1 MGRQSRALVA
11 GGLGRAAGA
20 CYRADMRFSS
30 LVLAFALT
38 ACASD
43 PIAVRGTRLPADW
56 EPSGEITTVSHEPF
70 APSWDEARIQ
80 QILGRTQRLHLAPDL
95 SALTPGEREAVRE
108 LLAAGE
114 RMHLLY
120 MQQRHPQALAVQ
132 SFLRRNPDLVG
143 ERDLFWLNSG
153 PIASTL
159 DNTREA
165 FITAA
170 PDNERAFQPETP
182 ARNVYPAGTTRE
194 SMDAFLAAHPE
205 RRDEL
210 LDDRA
215 VVWAA
220 TAENRR
226 RALAA
231 LDRYPALD
239 ALHPGLR
246 ERLET
251 SETYLAVPYSVAYA
265 DDIVF
270 IAARLNAAAAAVESG
285 DAAFARYLRLR
296 ARDLLAD
303 DYEGGDAAWVTGEFT
318 GNLNAQIGSYET
330 YDDALY
336 GVKTFFSLSL
346 LARDRARS
354 EELQAALADI
364 QTVENALPYEHH
376 REVRSDIP
384 AGVYNVIAD
393 FGQSRGTNTA
403 TILPNEAHLARQYGR
418 TILMRGNI
426 LLNEELFA
434 ETQRAFA
441 AAVVEA
447 QAGDLTPE
455 GGFYRT
461 LWHEIGHYLGVD
473 QTADGRDLDVAL
485 EDTAD
490 LLEEMKADLVSLT
503 SARILNERGRITD
516 AQLRGIY
523 GSGVRRVLQKNRPR
537 REQPYQTMQLIQWN
551 WFMEHGALRFE
562 DGRLRIDYRRC
573 PEAVTSLLR
582 EVLALQRAGDRARAN
597 AFVEQW
603 TTWRPEL
610 HEAIAAR
617 MRESE
622 RTRFSLVT
630 YEALDGPR

>member
-1 MGRQSRALVA
+1 
-11 GGLGRAAGA
+11 
-20 CYRADMRFSS
+20 MRFSS
-30 LVLAFALT
+30 PILAALALA
-38 ACASD
+38 ACAT
-43 PIAVRGTRLPADW
+43 APAAPVSTAGIGPAW
-56 EPSGEITTVSHEPF
+56 ESGR
-70 APSWDEARIQ
+70 AEA
-80 QILGRTQRLHLAPDL
+80 ILGRTQRLHLAPDV
-95 SALTPGEREAVRE
+95 SALTAGEQVAVRE

-114 RMHLLY
+114 RMHALY
-120 MQQRHPQALAVQ
+120 LQQRHPQAAAASVYLEAHPELA
-132 SFLRRNPDLVG
+132 G
-143 ERDLFWLNSG
+143 ERDLFRMNSG

-165 FITAA
+165 FLTVA
-170 PDNERAFQPETP
+170 PEAP

-194 SMDAFLAAHPE
+194 TLDAFFAAHPE

-220 TAENRR
+220 TPENRR

-231 LDRYPALD
+231 LARHPALE

-246 ERLET
+246 QRLET
-251 SETYLAVPYSVAYA
+251 SESYLAVPYSVAYA
-265 DDIVF
+265 DDIFF
-270 IAARLNAAAAAVESG
+270 IAARLNAAADAVESG
-285 DAAFARYLRLR
+285 DAAFARFLRLR
-296 ARDLLAD
+296 ARDLISD

-336 GVKTFFSLSL
+336 GVKTFFSLSIL
-346 LARDRARS
+346 VRDRPRS
-354 EELQAALADI
+354 DELQAALADI
-364 QTVENALPYEHH
+364 QVVENALPYANH

-384 AGVYNVIAD
+384 VGVYNVLAD

-403 TILPNEAHLARQYGR
+403 TILPNEAYLARQYGR

-426 LLNEELFA
+426 LLNDEIFQ
-434 ETQRAFA
+434 ETHRAFA
-441 AAVVEA
+441 AAVINT
-447 QAGDLTPE
+447 QANDLTPE

-473 QTADGRDLDVAL
+473 QTANGRDLDAAL

-503 SARILNERGRITD
+503 AARILNERNRISD
-516 AQLRGIY
+516 AQLRSIYASGI
-523 GSGVRRVLQKNRPR
+523 RRVLQKNRPR

-551 WFMEHGALRFE
+551 WFLDRGALRFE
-562 DGRLRIDYRRC
+562 NGRLRIDYRRY

-582 EVLALQRAGDRARAN
+582 EVLAIQRAGDRARAN
-597 AFVEQW
+597 AFVERW
-603 TTWRPEL
+603 TNWEPAL
-610 HEAIAAR
+610 HEVIAQR

-630 YEALDGPR
+630 YEALDGSQ

>member
-1 MGRQSRALVA
+1 
-11 GGLGRAAGA
+11 
-20 CYRADMRFSS
+20 MR
-30 LVLAFALT
+30 LQHLAFALVLA
-38 ACASD
+38 ACA
-43 PIAVRGTRLPADW
+43 T
-56 EPSGEITTVSHEPF
+56 
-70 APSWDEARIQ
+70 APSAPSSTQAIAPVWDGGRSGA
-80 QILGRTQRLHLAPDL
+80 ILGRTQRLHLAPDL
-95 SALTPGEREAVRE
+95 SALTAGEQVAVRD
-108 LLAAGE
+108 LMAAGE
-114 RMHLLY
+114 RMHRLY
-120 MQQRHPQALAVQ
+120 MEQRHPQALAAADY
-132 SFLRRNPDLVG
+132 LATHPGHTG
-143 ERDLFWLNSG
+143 ERDLFRMSSG

-165 FITAA
+165 FLSVA
-170 PDNERAFQPETP
+170 PETP

-194 SMDAFLAAHPE
+194 TMDAFLAAHPE

-226 RALAA
+226 RALGA
-231 LDRYPALD
+231 LERHPALD

-246 ERLET
+246 ARLET

-265 DDIVF
+265 EDILF
-270 IAARLNAAAAAVESG
+270 IVARLHAAADAVEG
-285 DAAFARYLRLR
+285 DDAAFARYLRLR

-346 LARDRARS
+346 LVRDRARS

-364 QTVENALPYEHH
+364 QVVENALPYEHH

-384 AGVYNVIAD
+384 VGVYNVVAD
-393 FGQSRGTNTA
+393 FGQARGTNTA
-403 TILPNEAHLARQYGR
+403 TILPNEAYLARQYGR

-434 ETQRAFA
+434 ETHRAFA
-441 AAVVEA
+441 AAVIEA

-473 QTADGRDLDVAL
+473 QTADGRDLDAAL

-503 SARILNERGRITD
+503 AARILHQRGRLTS
-516 AQLRGIY
+516 AQLRAVY
-523 GSGVRRVLQKNRPR
+523 ASGVRRVLQKNRPR

-551 WFMEHGALRFE
+551 WFMEHGALSVQR
-562 DGRLRIDYRRC
+562 GRLRINYGNYAD
-573 PEAVTSLLR
+573 AVTSLLR
-582 EVLALQRAGDRARAN
+582 EVLAIQRAGDRNAAN
-597 AFVEQW
+597 AFVERW
-603 TTWRPEL
+603 TEWRPET
-610 HEAIAAR
+610 HEHIAQL

-630 YEALDGPR
+630 YEALDGTPR

>member
-1 MGRQSRALVA
+1 
-11 GGLGRAAGA
+11 
-20 CYRADMRFSS
+20 MRLQT
-30 LVLAFALT
+30 LVLAFALA
-38 ACASD
+38 ACATAPGSS
-43 PIAVRGTRLPADW
+43 PTAIAPTW
-56 EPSGEITTVSHEPF
+56 EVQRT
-70 APSWDEARIQ
+70 EA
-80 QILGRTQRLHLAPDL
+80 ILQRTQRLHLAPDL
-95 SALTPGEREAVRE
+95 SALTPGEQIAARE
-108 LLAAGE
+108 LIAAGE
-114 RMHLLY
+114 RVHRLY
-120 MQQRHPQALAVQ
+120 MQQRHPEALAAADY
-132 SFLRRNPDLVG
+132 LDGHPELAG
-143 ERDLFWLNSG
+143 ERNLFRMNSG

-165 FITAA
+165 FLSVA
-170 PDNERAFQPETP
+170 PETP

-194 SMDAFLAAHPE
+194 AMDAFLAAHPE
-205 RRDEL
+205 RRPEL
-210 LDDRA
+210 MDDRA

-231 LDRYPALD
+231 LDRHPVLD

-246 ERLET
+246 ERLRA
-251 SETYLAVPYSVAYA
+251 SETYLSVPYSVAYA
-265 DDIVF
+265 EDIVF
-270 IAARLNAAAAAVESG
+270 IAARLNAAADAVESG

-303 DYEGGDAAWVTGEFT
+303 DYEGGDAAWVTGDFT

-346 LARDRARS
+346 LVRDRARS
-354 EELQAALADI
+354 AELQAALADI

-384 AGVYNVIAD
+384 VGVYNVVAD
-393 FGQSRGTNTA
+393 FGQARGTNTA
-403 TILPNEAHLARQYGR
+403 TILPNEAYLARQYGR

-426 LLNEELFA
+426 LLNEEIFA
-434 ETQRAFA
+434 ETHRAFA
-441 AAVVEA
+441 AAVE
-447 QAGDLTPE
+447 AGDLTPE

-473 QTADGRDLDVAL
+473 QTADGRDLDAAL

-490 LLEEMKADLVSLT
+490 LLEEMKADLVSL
-503 SARILNERGRITD
+503 SAARILNGRGRITD

-523 GSGVRRVLQKNRPR
+523 ASGVRRVLQKNHPR
-537 REQPYQTMQLIQWN
+537 REQAYQTMQLIQWN
-551 WFMEHGALRFE
+551 WFLEHGALAFE
-562 DGRLRIDYRRC
+562 NGRLRIDYRRY

-582 EVLALQRAGDRARAN
+582 EVLAIQRAGDRDAAN
-597 AFVEQW
+597 AFVERW

-610 HEAIAAR
+610 HELIAQR
-617 MRESE
+617 MRDSE

-630 YEALDGPR
+630 YEALDRPQR